1 MILNINMF
9 RSRVVDGIIGKLN
22 RGLVIGKKESFAKIW
37 KSWAAG
43 RRLRKGLGKR
53 KLGLIEELV

>member
-1 MILNINMF
+1 MF

-43 RRLRKGLGKR
+43 RRLRKGLGKS

>member
-9 RSRVVDGIIGKLN
+9 RSRVVDEIIGKLN
-22 RGLVIGKKESFAKIW
+22 RGLVIGKKESFAKICE
-37 KSWAAG
+37 SWATG